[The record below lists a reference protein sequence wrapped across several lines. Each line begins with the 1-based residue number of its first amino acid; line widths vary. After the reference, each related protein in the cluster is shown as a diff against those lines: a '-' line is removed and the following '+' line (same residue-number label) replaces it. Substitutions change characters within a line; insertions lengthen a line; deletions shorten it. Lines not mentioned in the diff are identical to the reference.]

1 MATTMDPSAVVGQVT
16 AGYMR
21 LPLLQKILFPLL
33 IVGAVS
39 GIVLVSRWAS
49 RPDYGVLFSDLDQS
63 DAGTVIQ
70 KLKEL
75 KVKYEIRADGSQ
87 IAISPADMVPEI
99 RMALATEGMPKG
111 GTIGLELFDLST
123 LGATTFQ
130 EKIKLQ
136 RALQGELERTITS
149 LDAVQS
155 ARVHIT
161 QPERSV
167 FSKQS
172 SPATASVMLR
182 LNHGK
187 EVVKAQIKG
196 MANLVAGSVP
206 GLTKENV
213 TIVDVF
219 GNLLYPL
226 EEEEQGLAGEAT
238 RLAYQR
244 DIERSYVQRIE
255 QMLLKV
261 LGPGRVVA
269 RVNADMDFSMNERE
283 EESFDPGGQVLR
295 SERTVDEGQGLSDRG
310 GIPGVVSNL
319 SNDPKL
325 LAPKDSSDRKNGRSE
340 QVRNFEVSRAV
351 SRTSQ
356 PRGKLTRIS
365 AAVLVDGSPVTVA
378 AAKEGEPS
386 SPPAFKP
393 LEQEMLSQIDTI
405 VKTAIGFDASRGDTV
420 SVENVPF
427 FAPDNSLAEALD
439 QKATQDLIFNSIY
452 RAGPVLF
459 ILLFFVIVVRPLIR
473 FLVTPTE
480 AEVDLQRLLPTGIE
494 ELEKE
499 MSAERGKRAEIP
511 EVTSSVDMDQLAE
524 LMAENSRLVKE
535 NPSQAALLIRYWLN
549 DGRM

>member
-1 MATTMDPSAVVGQVT
+1 MDPSAVVGQVT

>member
-1 MATTMDPSAVVGQVT
+1 MATTMDPSAVFGQLT
-16 AGYMR
+16 AGYMK
-21 LPLLQKILFPLL
+21 LPLLQKIVFPLL

-39 GIVLVSRWAS
+39 GIVLVSHWAS
-49 RPDYGVLFSDLDQS
+49 RPSYAVLLSDLDQT
-63 DAGTVIQ
+63 DAGSVVQ
-70 KLKEL
+70 KLKDM
-75 KVKYEIRADGSQ
+75 KVKYEIRANGSQ
-87 IAISPADMVPEI
+87 IAISPAEMVPEI
-99 RMALATEGMPKG
+99 RMALATEGLPKG
-111 GTIGLELFDLST
+111 GKVGLELFDLST

-149 LDAVQS
+149 LDAVQT

-167 FSKQS
+167 FAKQS

-182 LNHGK
+182 LNSGK
-187 EVVKAQIKG
+187 DVEKAQIKG
-196 MANLVAGSVP
+196 IANLVAGSVP

-255 QMLLKV
+255 QMLVKV
-261 LGPGRVVA
+261 LGPGKVVA
-269 RVNADMDFSMNERE
+269 RVAADMDFSMNERE
-283 EESFDPGGQVLR
+283 EESFDPGGQVIR
-295 SERTVDEGQGLSDRG
+295 SERTIEEGQGLSERG
-310 GIPGVVSNL
+310 GIPGVATNL
-319 SNDPKL
+319 TNDPKL
-325 LAPKDSSDRKNGRSE
+325 LAPKDSSDRSNLRSE
-340 QVRNFEVSRAV
+340 KVRNFEVSRAV

-356 PRGKLTRIS
+356 PRGKLLKIS
-365 AAVLVDGSPVTVA
+365 AAVLVDGSPVPV
-378 AAKEGEPS
+378 AAKEGETT
-386 SPPAFKP
+386 PPATAFQP
-393 LEQEMLSQIDTI
+393 LSQEMLTQIDNI

-420 SVENVPF
+420 TVENVPF
-427 FAPDNSLAEALD
+427 HAPDSALVEALD
-439 QKATQDLIFNSIY
+439 AKAMKDAIFDGIY
-452 RAGPVLF
+452 LAGPVVF
-459 ILLFFVIVVRPLIR
+459 ILLFFFVVVRPLIK
-473 FLVTPTE
+473 FLITPTE

-499 MSAERGKRAEIP
+499 MSAERSKRAEIP
-511 EVTSSVDMDQLAE
+511 EITSSVDLDQLQE
-524 LMAENSRLVKE
+524 LMAENSRIVKE
-535 NPSQAALLIRYWLN
+535 NPGQAALLIRYWLN

>member
-1 MATTMDPSAVVGQVT
+1 
-16 AGYMR
+16 
-21 LPLLQKILFPLL
+21 
-33 IVGAVS
+33 
-39 GIVLVSRWAS
+39 
-49 RPDYGVLFSDLDQS
+49 
-63 DAGTVIQ
+63 
-70 KLKEL
+70 
-75 KVKYEIRADGSQ
+75 
-87 IAISPADMVPEI
+87 
-99 RMALATEGMPKG
+99 
-111 GTIGLELFDLST
+111 
-123 LGATTFQ
+123 
-130 EKIKLQ
+130 
-136 RALQGELERTITS
+136 
-149 LDAVQS
+149 
-155 ARVHIT
+155 
-161 QPERSV
+161 
-167 FSKQS
+167 
-172 SPATASVMLR
+172 
-182 LNHGK
+182 
-187 EVVKAQIKG
+187 
-196 MANLVAGSVP
+196 
-206 GLTKENV
+206 
-213 TIVDVF
+213 
-219 GNLLYPL
+219 
-226 EEEEQGLAGEAT
+226 
-238 RLAYQR
+238 
-244 DIERSYVQRIE
+244 
-255 QMLLKV
+255 
-261 LGPGRVVA
+261 
-269 RVNADMDFSMNERE
+269 
-283 EESFDPGGQVLR
+283 
-295 SERTVDEGQGLSDRG
+295 
-310 GIPGVVSNL
+310 
-319 SNDPKL
+319 
-325 LAPKDSSDRKNGRSE
+325 
-340 QVRNFEVSRAV
+340 
-351 SRTSQ
+351 
-356 PRGKLTRIS
+356 LTRIS